1 MNIHRFDYEKTRVHF
16 DMLAESHPDMVG
28 MYVFPS
34 RWNPLFRSF
43 FEENVVSEILAG
55 HNIGINRNMT
65 VLDLGCGGG
74 RWCAYFAERA
84 GHVIGVDISPSSL
97 KLAEEN
103 ARKRDLDNVEFV
115 CSNIPEFRPARKLDL
130 VFIGGVANYLADESL
145 AVTLDALSDRVGSG
159 AVFIIRDSLTNKG
172 HEVDKGYF
180 TRYRT
185 ADDFESLLGQRGF
198 RLIDRRAAFPARVA
212 RLDFSGVEGLLATLG
227 ESYINNYFSA
237 IYEDISA
244 FPNSEPTWN
253 EGDYMYWHDFMV
265 FRRA

>member
-1 MNIHRFDYEKTRVHF
+1 
-16 DMLAESHPDMVG
+16 MLAESHPDMVG

-43 FEENVVSEILAG
+43 FEENEVTEILAS
-55 HNIGINRNMT
+55 HNIEINRNMT

-103 ARKRDLDNVEFV
+103 ARKSGLDNIEFV
-115 CSNIPEFRPARKLDL
+115 CSNIPDFRTVRKPDL
-130 VFIGGVANYLADESL
+130 VFIGGVANYLAEESFS
-145 AVTLDALSDRVGSG
+145 ATLDTLSKCVGSG
-159 AVFIIRDSLTNKG
+159 AVFIIRDSVTNKV

-185 ADDFESLLGQRGF
+185 LDDFESLLGQRGF
-198 RLIDRRAAFPARVA
+198 KMIDRRAAFPAKVA
-212 RLDFSGVEGLLATLG
+212 RLDFRGVEGLLSMLG

-237 IYEDISA
+237 IYEEILA
-244 FPNSEPTWN
+244 FPNTEPTWC

-265 FRRA
+265 FRRT